1 MICSAG
7 LGPVRAIAGR
17 LTSVSVSVRACSI
30 SVPLRMLRLVRNGSA
45 SSPLP
50 RGEPSPGEG
59 GLRRSSGSTISQP
72 VQMGTALLLFLRR
85 DIIVVERFQKLD
97 DCSPFAG
104 ARRRALQRSKTMATR
119 IRRSSAPRTLPR
131 MAPRVV
137 GEIPWEDPATAVG
150 IADVEDVD
158 EADDEGDE
166 DVGREVDDGAEDEEE
181 SVVEVVGGGVI
192 AEEVG
197 VEGVAEVEAVEVVGG
212 GVRPP

>member
-1 MICSAG
+1 MG
-7 LGPVRAIAGR
+7 
-17 LTSVSVSVRACSI
+17 SV
-30 SVPLRMLRLVRNGSA
+30 
-45 SSPLP
+45 
-50 RGEPSPGEG
+50 
-59 GLRRSSGSTISQP
+59 
-72 VQMGTALLLFLRR
+72 LLLFLQR
-85 DIIVVERFQKLD
+85 DIIIVEWSQKLD
-97 DCSPFAG
+97 DCSLFAG
-104 ARRRALQRSKTMATR
+104 VHERALHRSRTMDMRTR
-119 IRRSSAPRTLPR
+119 KSSAPRTLPR

-137 GEIPWEDPATAVG
+137 GEIPWEDPATAVE

-197 VEGVAEVEAVEVVGG
+197 VESVAEVEAVEVVGG